1 MFWRMVREGD
11 LPTCVDIDPQ
21 HAGYEIVG
29 QERALNAWK
38 QLIRFRSFQSAVVE
52 ADPPIAGHRIV
63 GFGASVFVTRA
74 FADQELSHPQPGLNA
89 RIIANIAAS
98 ANVASGDNLASGGG
112 LASSESVALT
122 EDQLGTGNLDGGL
135 DLVDLFPQWRKG
147 ILTPRQV
154 EEVQTALAD
163 SFLEAH
169 RGFRLNRILTETVS
183 AEERLSYLELA
194 RTWRVVS
201 DFSDFYS
208 QHPESNW
215 NRDRCLAIVTREE
228 AFQVPGHITGILF
241 QYQEPLLRLPDADQ
255 RLLEAALAGLTD
267 EELAQ
272 QLEMGLPTVKK
283 RWRSIFERVSER
295 PDLFPRLPDDS
306 DDASRGRQKRHHI
319 LAYVR
324 HHPEELRPILAKRRA
339 RGA

>member
-1 MFWRMVREGD
+1 MFWRVVREED
-11 LPTCVDIDPQ
+11 LPSCVDIDPQ

-29 QERALNAWK
+29 QERALKVWK

-63 GFGASVFVTRA
+63 GFGASVFVTRP
-74 FADQELSHPQPGLNA
+74 FADQELLHPQPGLNA
-89 RIIANIAAS
+89 RIIANIAAG
-98 ANVASGDNLASGGG
+98 ANVAVGANV
-112 LASSESVALT
+112 ASSESVALT
-122 EDQLGTGNLDGGL
+122 EAQLGTGNLDGGL

-154 EEVQTALAD
+154 EEVQTALAS

-169 RGFRLNRILTETVS
+169 RGFRLNRILTETVN
-183 AEERLSYLELA
+183 AVERLSYLELS
-194 RTWRVVS
+194 RTWRIVS

-228 AFQVPGHITGILF
+228 ALPGHITGMLF
-241 QYQEPLLRLPDADQ
+241 QYQEPVLRLPDADQ
-255 RLLEAALAGLTD
+255 RLLETALAGLTD

-272 QLEMGLPTVKK
+272 QLEIGLPTVKK
-283 RWRSIFERVSER
+283 RWRSIFERVSAR
-295 PDLFPRLPDDS
+295 PDLFPRFPDGS

-324 HHPEELRPILAKRRA
+324 QHPEELRPILAKRRA

>member
-1 MFWRMVREGD
+1 MFWRVVREED

-63 GFGASVFVTRA
+63 GFGASVFVTRP
-74 FADQELSHPQPGLNA
+74 FADQELLHPRPGLNA
-89 RIIANIAAS
+89 RIIANVAAR
-98 ANVASGDNLASGGG
+98 ASV
-112 LASSESVALT
+112 ASSESFALT
-122 EDQLGTGNLDGGL
+122 EAQLGTGNLDGGL

-154 EEVQTALAD
+154 EEVQTALAT
-163 SFLEAH
+163 SFLEVH
-169 RGFRLNRILTETVS
+169 RGFRLNRILTETVN
-183 AEERLSYLELA
+183 AAERLSYLELA

-272 QLEMGLPTVKK
+272 QLEIGLPTVKK
-283 RWRSIFERVSER
+283 RWRSIFERVSAR
-295 PDLFPRLPDDS
+295 PDLFPRFPDGS
-306 DDASRGRQKRHHI
+306 DDVSRGRQKRHHI

-324 HHPEELRPILAKRRA
+324 QHPEELRPILAKRRA